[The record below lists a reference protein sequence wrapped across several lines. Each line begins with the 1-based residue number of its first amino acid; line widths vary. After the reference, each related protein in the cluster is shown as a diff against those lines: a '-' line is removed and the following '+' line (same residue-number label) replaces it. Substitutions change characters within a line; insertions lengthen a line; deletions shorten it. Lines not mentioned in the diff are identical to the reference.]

1 MINPLGQ
8 IFETWS
14 LQNQDLVQAA
24 AHSYGERIVSSCRI
38 QEVWEAT
45 ATHYY
50 ETHWNA
56 TFCYRQFNM

>member
-1 MINPLGQ
+1 MNPSGQ

-24 AHSYGERIVSSCRI
+24 AHSYGERIVSSCRMH
-38 QEVWEAT
+38 EVLEAT

-50 ETHWNA
+50 ETH
-56 TFCYRQFNM
+56 